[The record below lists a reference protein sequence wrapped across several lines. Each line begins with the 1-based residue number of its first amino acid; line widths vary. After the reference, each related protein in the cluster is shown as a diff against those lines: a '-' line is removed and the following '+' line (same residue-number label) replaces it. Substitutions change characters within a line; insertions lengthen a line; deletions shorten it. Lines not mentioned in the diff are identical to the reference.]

1 MLKSLLRRTVLGTW
15 YASRILLLLAI
26 VLMVGGVAFLRF
38 SILPGIERYHGDIEL
53 AASATIGRPLTIA
66 RIEANWEGLRPSLL
80 LSGVSIRDDQ
90 GRVALELPSMRNTVA
105 WTSLLFGE
113 LRFHSL
119 QLDNPQLSIRRDPAG
134 RLYVGG
140 IESDRQSSVVSD
152 ASAADWL
159 LHQTQIVVREGRVV
173 WQDEMRGAPPIA
185 LEQIELTIDNLFD
198 HHRFNL
204 RATPPA
210 VLAAPVEAHGDLYGD
225 SFAAGDSWRGEL
237 FARIRQADVAAARAW
252 LDFPFSLQQ
261 GLGDVQLSLHLAQG
275 AISQAD
281 AEVDLHDVRA
291 RLGAELPALALREL
305 KGRLGWRQLRNGF
318 EISAGDFSLRMQDGF
333 FLPRTNFLLNLNA
346 KSGYRSASGEARAD
360 TLNLAD
366 VGRLLDYLPLAVEV
380 KQRIADLGL
389 QGRVRNLRASWQGDT
404 GKLLRYRLQAQFEK
418 IAMRQVG
425 RLPGFSGLSG
435 SVDGNDSDG
444 VLSLDSRDFKVQVP
458 GFLAEPLQFDR
469 LSGQLDWQHNLRR
482 GWDFKLNDIR
492 VANADLA
499 GTIFGAYQFA
509 DGPGIADL
517 TVNLKR
523 VAVRHAARYIPQHA
537 FGDATYRWLQTGL
550 QDGLADSFQLRVHGD
565 LRDFP
570 FADGKTGLFRITAK
584 ASDVAIEFDPAWPRI
599 EQARADL
606 LIQGRL
612 LEVKASRAKTAG
624 AALQNVRVALP
635 DTLKQGGLVME
646 VDGEAADD
654 TQRLLD
660 YVRNSP
666 VHTYLNGYTDDFQAR
681 GRGLLKLHLE
691 IPLGHGAPA
700 RVRGS
705 YRIDDNQLDLGA
717 HVPLLQ
723 RVRGELTFSNETI
736 QAKDVTA
743 QILGGP
749 AQLSLRNEGGT
760 LRIHADGTLDAGSLH
775 ATYPYPLLRR
785 LRGQTAWLAEVSVR
799 DKLADVKV
807 SSDLLGLTSDL
818 PRPFNKLPEQ
828 KLNLQFEQKD
838 INARQNSLKLQYG
851 EIFDAT
857 LLRSETGDGKWA
869 IRRGNIV
876 LGRQQNETGKEGIW
890 IVGRLPQL
898 DLQGWSG
905 WSNVPQREGVLPNI
919 AGINVTLDQVTG
931 FGNRVQNL
939 NIRGSGRN
947 GLVSTR
953 LISPEITGDLIWQPQ
968 DQGRLLVRLKQLKLG
983 EGETNEGIIAS
994 PVYEQTAG
1002 TASMP
1007 VVDMAV
1013 ENLSWKGKQL
1023 GKLALLLEGDAED
1036 VVLKSLRL
1044 TNPDALVEA
1053 NGRWLVRKG
1062 ETQLNVKIEIGDSGK
1077 LLARSGYPDS
1087 VSGGRGVF
1095 ESALVWHG
1103 APDAFNYPSLF
1114 GSIRVSV
1121 GKGRFLQVDPGAAKL
1136 LGVMSLQSLPKRISL
1151 DFTDVFSPGFQFENI
1166 SGMGLIEN
1174 GMLKTED
1181 FTMSGAAA
1189 KVSLRG
1195 EVDLQRE
1202 TQQLQVRVFPAL
1214 GDNVSLL
1221 SFAAGP
1227 AVGVGVLLANKLL
1240 RDPLD
1245 KLVSFDYNVSGSWAD
1260 PVVERIGSSKP
1271 PTGE

>member
-15 YASRILLLLAI
+15 YVSRILLLLAI
-26 VLMVGGVAFLRF
+26 VLLVGGVALLRF

-53 AASATIGRPLTIA
+53 AASAAIGRPLTIVH
-66 RIEANWEGLRPSLL
+66 IEANWEGFRPSLL

-105 WTSLLFGE
+105 WSSLLFGE

-119 QLDNPQLSIRRDPAG
+119 QLNNPQLSIRRDPEG

-140 IESDRQSSVVSD
+140 IESDPQTSVVSD

-159 LHQTQIVVREGRVV
+159 LQQTQIVVREGRIV
-173 WQDEMRGAPPIA
+173 WQDDLRGAPPLA
-185 LEQIELTIDNLFD
+185 LNRIELTIDNLFD
-198 HHRFNL
+198 HHRFTL
-204 RATPPA
+204 RATPPPI
-210 VLAAPVEAHGDLYGD
+210 LAAPVEARGDLYGD

-237 FARIRQADVAAARAW
+237 FARIRRTDVAAARAW
-252 LDFPFSLQQ
+252 IDFPFGLQR
-261 GLGDVQLSLHLAQG
+261 GRGDVQLSLDLAQG
-275 AISQAD
+275 AIAKVD
-281 AEVDLHDVRA
+281 AGVDLRDVQA
-291 RLGAELPALALREL
+291 QLGTELPELVLREM
-305 KGRLGWRQLRNGF
+305 KGRLGWRQLHNGF
-318 EISAGDFSLRMQDGF
+318 EISAGDFSLRMRDGF
-333 FLPRTNFLLNLNA
+333 FLPQTNFLLNLNA

-360 TLNLAD
+360 TLNLAQ
-366 VGRLLDYLPLAVEV
+366 VGPLLDYLPLAVEL

-389 QGRVRNLRASWQGDT
+389 QGRVRNLQASWQGDT
-404 GKLLRYRLQAQFEK
+404 GKLLRYRVRAQFEK

-425 RLPGFSGLSG
+425 TWPGFSGLSG

-444 VLSLDSRDFKVQVP
+444 VLSLDSRDFRVQAP

-492 VANADLA
+492 VANADLVGA
-499 GTIFGAYQFA
+499 IFGAYQLA

-517 TVNLKR
+517 TVNLNR

-584 ASDVAIEFDPAWPRI
+584 ASAVAIEFDPAWPRI
-599 EQARADL
+599 EQAQADL

-612 LEVKASRAKTAG
+612 LEVKASRATTAG

-635 DTLKQGGLVME
+635 DMLAQHLVMV

-654 TQRLLD
+654 TQRPLD

-666 VHTYLNGYTDDFQAR
+666 VHNYLNGYTDNFQAH

-691 IPLGHGAPA
+691 IPLGHDAPA

-705 YRIDDNQLDLGA
+705 YRIDGNLLDLGA

-723 RVRGELTFSNETI
+723 RVQGDITFSNETI
-736 QAKDVTA
+736 QAGNITA

-749 AQLSLRNEGGT
+749 ARLTLRNEGGV
-760 LRIHADGTLDAGSLH
+760 LLIHAEGTLDAGSLH
-775 ATYPYPLLRR
+775 ATYRYPLLYR
-785 LRGQTAWLAEVSVR
+785 LRGQTAWQAEVSVR
-799 DKLADVKV
+799 DKLADVRV
-807 SSDLLGLTSDL
+807 SSDLFGLASDL
-818 PRPFNKLPEQ
+818 PRPFNKRSEQ
-828 KLNLQFEQKD
+828 KLDLQFEQKD
-838 INARQNSLKLQYG
+838 IDAGRDSLKLRYG
-851 EIFDAT
+851 DIFDAA
-857 LLRSETGDGKWA
+857 LWRSGSVKGGRE

-876 LGRQQNETGKEGIW
+876 LGKAGKSVATDGIR
-890 IVGRLPQL
+890 VSGHLPFL
-898 DLQGWSG
+898 DLQGWGG
-905 WSNVPQREGVLPNI
+905 WSDLPQSEGVLPNI
-919 AGINVTLDQVTG
+919 AGIDVTLDQVVG
-931 FGNRVQNL
+931 FGNRVHDL
-939 NIRGSGRN
+939 TIRGSGRN

-953 LISPEITGDLIWQPQ
+953 LTSPEISGDLIWQPQ
-968 DQGRLLVRLKQLKLG
+968 DQGRLLVRLKQLKLA
-983 EGETNEGIIAS
+983 EGETNEVIAAA
-994 PVYEQTAG
+994 PVYEEAAG

-1023 GKLALLLEGDAED
+1023 GRLALMLEGDGED
-1036 VVLKSLRL
+1036 VVLQSLRL
-1044 TNPDALVEA
+1044 NNPDALVEA

-1062 ETQLNVKIEIGDSGK
+1062 ETQLNVKIDIGDSGK

-1087 VSGGRGVF
+1087 VSGGKGVF
-1095 ESALVWHG
+1095 ESALVWRG

-1114 GSIRVSV
+1114 GSIRVNV
-1121 GKGRFLQVDPGAAKL
+1121 GKGRFLKVDPGAAKL

-1166 SGMGLIEN
+1166 SGLVLVEN

-1181 FTMSGAAA
+1181 FAMSGAAA

-1245 KLVSFDYNVSGSWAD
+1245 KLVSFDYNVSGSLAD
-1260 PVVERIGSSKP
+1260 PVVERIGANRP

>member
-1 MLKSLLRRTVLGTW
+1 MLKSLLRHTVLGTW
-15 YASRILLLLAI
+15 YASRILLLLVI

-38 SILPGIERYHGDIEL
+38 SVLPGIERYHSDIDL
-53 AASATIGRPLTIA
+53 AASATIGRPLTIMH
-66 RIEANWEGLRPSLL
+66 IEANWEGLRPSLL

-105 WTSLLFGE
+105 WSSLLFGE

-119 QLDNPQLSIRRDPAG
+119 QLDNPQLSLRRDPAG

-185 LEQIELTIDNLFD
+185 LEQINLTIDNFFD
-198 HHRFNL
+198 HHRFIL

-210 VLAAPVEAHGDLYGD
+210 VLAAPVEARGDLHGD
-225 SFAAGDSWRGEL
+225 SFTAGDSWRGEL

-252 LDFPFSLQQ
+252 LDFPFSLQR
-261 GLGDVQLSLHLAQG
+261 GRGDVQLSLHLAQG
-275 AISQAD
+275 AIAQAD
-281 AEVDLHDVRA
+281 AEVDLRDVRA
-291 RLGAELPALALREL
+291 QLGAELPALALREL
-305 KGRLGWRQLRNGF
+305 KGRLGWRQLHNGF

-333 FLPRTNFLLNLNA
+333 VLPQTNFLLNLNA

-366 VGRLLDYLPLAVEV
+366 VGRLLDYLPLAVEL
-380 KQRIADLGL
+380 KRRIADFGL

-425 RLPGFSGLSG
+425 QLPGFSGLSG

-444 VLSLDSRDFKVQVP
+444 VLSLDGRDFRVQAP

-469 LSGQLDWQHNLRR
+469 LSGQLDWQHNPRR

-606 LIQGRL
+606 LIHGRL

-635 DTLKQGGLVME
+635 DTLAQKLVME

-681 GRGLLKLHLE
+681 GKGLLKLHLE

-705 YRIDDNQLDLGA
+705 YRIDDNLLDLGA

-723 RVRGELTFSNETI
+723 RVQGELTFSNETL
-736 QAKDVTA
+736 QAKNVAA

-749 AQLSLRNEGGT
+749 AQLTLRNEGGA
-760 LRIHADGTLDAGSLH
+760 LLIHADGTLDAGSLL
-775 ATYPYPLLRR
+775 ATYRYPLLYR

-828 KLNLQFEQKD
+828 KRTLQFELKD
-838 INARQNSLKLQYG
+838 IDAGQDSLKLRYG
-851 EIFDAT
+851 DIFDAT
-857 LLRSETGDGKWA
+857 LWRSKLAAGGWE
-869 IRRGNIV
+869 IRRGNIL
-876 LGRQQNETGKEGIW
+876 LGKAEKMIATEGIR
-890 IVGRLPQL
+890 IGGHLPLL

-905 WSNVPQREGVLPNI
+905 WSDLPQSEGVLPNI
-919 AGINVTLDQVTG
+919 AGIDVTLDEVTG

-947 GLVSTR
+947 GLISTR
-953 LISPEITGDLIWQPQ
+953 LTSPEITGDLIWQPQ

-1002 TASMP
+1002 TTSMP

-1023 GKLALLLEGDAED
+1023 GKLALILEGDAED

-1044 TNPDALVEA
+1044 TNPDALIEA

-1062 ETQLNVKIEIGDSGK
+1062 ETQLNVKVEIADSGK

-1087 VSGGRGVF
+1087 VSGGKGVF

-1103 APDAFNYPSLF
+1103 APDAFNYPGLF

-1136 LGVMSLQSLPKRISL
+1136 LGVLSLQSLPKRISL

>member
-1 MLKSLLRRTVLGTW
+1 MLKSLLRHTVLGTW

-26 VLMVGGVAFLRF
+26 VLIVGGVAFLRF

-53 AASATIGRPLTIA
+53 AASVAIGRPLTIA

-105 WTSLLFGE
+105 WSSLLFGE

-140 IESDRQSSVVSD
+140 IESDPQSSVVSD

-159 LHQTQIVVREGRVV
+159 LHQTQIVVREGRIV

-185 LEQIELTIDNLFD
+185 LKQIELTIDNLFD
-198 HHRFNL
+198 HHRFTL
-204 RATPPA
+204 RATPPPE
-210 VLAAPVEAHGDLYGD
+210 LAAPVEAHGDLYGD

-237 FARIRQADVAAARAW
+237 FARIRQTDVAAGRTW

-261 GLGDVQLSLHLAQG
+261 GRGDVQLSLRLVQG

-281 AEVDLHDVRA
+281 AEVDLRTVQA
-291 RLGAELPALALREL
+291 QLGAELPELVLREL

-333 FLPRTNFLLNLNA
+333 VLPQTNFLLNLNGQ
-346 KSGYRSASGEARAD
+346 SGYRSASGEARAD

-389 QGRVRNLRASWQGDT
+389 QGSVRNLRASWQGDT
-404 GKLLRYRLQAQFEK
+404 DKLLRYRLQAQFEK

-444 VLSLDSRDFKVQVP
+444 VLSLDSRDSKVQAP

-469 LSGQLDWQHNLRR
+469 LSGQLDWQHNPRR

-606 LIQGRL
+606 LIHGRL

-635 DTLKQGGLVME
+635 DTLAQKLVME

-681 GRGLLKLHLE
+681 GKGLLKLHLE

-705 YRIDDNQLDLGA
+705 YRIDDNLLDLGA

-723 RVRGELTFSNETI
+723 RVQGELTFSNETL
-736 QAKDVTA
+736 QAKNVTA

-749 AQLSLRNEGGT
+749 AQLTLRNEGGA
-760 LRIHADGTLDAGSLH
+760 LLIHADGTLDAGSLL
-775 ATYPYPLLRR
+775 ATYRYPLLYR

-828 KLNLQFEQKD
+828 KRTLQFELKD
-838 INARQNSLKLQYG
+838 IDAGQDSLKLRYG
-851 EIFDAT
+851 DIFDAT
-857 LLRSETGDGKWA
+857 LWRSKLAAGGWE
-869 IRRGNIV
+869 IRRGNIL
-876 LGRQQNETGKEGIW
+876 LGKAEKIIATEGIR
-890 IVGRLPQL
+890 IGGHLPLL

-905 WSNVPQREGVLPNI
+905 WSDLPQSEGVLPNI
-919 AGINVTLDQVTG
+919 AGIDVTLDEVTG

-947 GLVSTR
+947 GLISTR
-953 LISPEITGDLIWQPQ
+953 LTSPEITGDLIWQPQ

-1002 TASMP
+1002 TTSMP

-1023 GKLALLLEGDAED
+1023 GKLALILEGDAED

-1044 TNPDALVEA
+1044 TNPDALIEA

-1062 ETQLNVKIEIGDSGK
+1062 ETQLNVKVEIADSGK

-1087 VSGGRGVF
+1087 VSGGKGVF
-1095 ESALVWHG
+1095 ESALAWHG
-1103 APDAFNYPSLF
+1103 APDAFNYPGLF

-1136 LGVMSLQSLPKRISL
+1136 LGVLSLQSLPKRISL